1 MDFFS
6 RTTTLLSSRSSRGL
20 IAYAV
25 FSAVVSGAIALINV
39 NVPASPFLNSLTV
52 DGAGLSCAL
61 YLALGAVGLAFSVSH
76 LHQIKER
83 EAATEEIYSTRTF
96 LHAIIEH
103 MPALVV
109 VKDARDHRYVLIN
122 RMAQMVLGVNRER
135 ILGKRVE
142 DLLAKDEAEL
152 VSRRDRQ
159 IPQSSAFFD
168 IGEVAVDTPQIGTRV
183 LRTKKVPILGN
194 DGEPDYL
201 LTVSEDVTECKRC
214 EERVAHL
221 ALHDALTG
229 LPNRKAFSEKLA
241 LALER
246 HAAGSFALLCLNL
259 DRFKEIN
266 DVFGHSIG
274 DRVLREA
281 AKRIHSVL
289 DGAFLARLGADEFT
303 VISTHGPHPE
313 TAAALADRL
322 LAIMSG
328 EFDIDGKRIYVGM
341 SVGVAM
347 FPVDGRDAATLLANA
362 DATLSRAKSGGG
374 GAIRFFD
381 AKMDTTLRE
390 RRALQ
395 QELQSAL
402 ECGEL
407 FLNYQPQALTTGDI
421 VGFEALL
428 RWRNKKRGLI
438 PPANFIPL
446 AEDSGVIVAIG
457 EWMLRAACRE
467 AASWPRPLQ
476 VAVNLSPVQFRHGDL
491 PALVHMILLETGLAP
506 ERLELEITEGVLIDD
521 FSRAVAILRRL
532 KLLGVRIA
540 VDDFGTGYSSLSYL
554 QSFPFD
560 KIKIDRVFIAN
571 LDKNQQSA
579 AIIRALIE
587 LGRGLDLPVVAEGV
601 ETAAQLDFLA
611 REACHEVQGYLI
623 GHPRPI
629 DDYAA
634 LVGRPRSTAVALAG

>member
-1 MDFFS
+1 MNFFA
-6 RTTTLLSSRSSRGL
+6 RTRILLSSRSSRGL
-20 IAYAV
+20 IAYVV
-25 FSAVVSGAIALINV
+25 FSAVVSGAVALINV
-39 NVPASPFLNSLTV
+39 PSSPFLNSLTV

-76 LHQIKER
+76 LRQIKER
-83 EAATEEIYSTRTF
+83 EAATEEIFSTRTF
-96 LHAIIEH
+96 LHTVIEH

-109 VKDARDHRYVLIN
+109 VKEARDHRYVLIN
-122 RMAQMVLGVNRER
+122 RMAEMVLGVSREH
-135 ILGKRVE
+135 ILGKRAE
-142 DLLAKDEAEL
+142 DLFAKDQGEL

-159 IPQSSAFFD
+159 ILQSRAFFD
-168 IGEVAVDTPQIGTRV
+168 IGEVAVDTPQIGARV
-183 LRTKKVPILGN
+183 LRTKKVPILGK
-194 DGEPDYL
+194 DGEPEYL
-201 LTVSEDVTECKRC
+201 LAVSEDVTECKRC

-229 LPNRKAFSEKLA
+229 LPNRKAFSEELSST
-241 LALER
+241 LER

-259 DRFKEIN
+259 DRFREIN
-266 DVFGHSIG
+266 DVFGDSIG
-274 DRVLREA
+274 DRVLWEA
-281 AKRIHSVL
+281 ARRIHSVL

-303 VISTHGPHPE
+303 VISAQGSLPE

-328 EFDIDGKRIYVGM
+328 EFEIDGKRIYVGM

-347 FPVDGRDAATLLANA
+347 FPADGRDAAMLLANA
-362 DATLSRAKSGGG
+362 DAALSRAKSGGG

-407 FLNYQPQALTTGDI
+407 FLNYQPQALTTGDV

-438 PPANFIPL
+438 SPANFIPL
-446 AEDSGVIVAIG
+446 AEDSGLIVVIG

-521 FSRAVAILRRL
+521 FSRALAILRRL

-601 ETAAQLDFLA
+601 ETAAQLEFLA
-611 REACHEVQGYLI
+611 REACDEVQGYLI

-629 DDYAA
+629 DDYAG

>member
-1 MDFFS
+1 M
-6 RTTTLLSSRSSRGL
+6 
-20 IAYAV
+20 AYV
-25 FSAVVSGAIALINV
+25 IFSAAVSGAAALI
-39 NVPASPFLNSLTV
+39 NVPASPFLNTLTV
-52 DGAGLSCAL
+52 EGTGLSCAL
-61 YLALGAVGLAFSVSH
+61 YLALGAVGLAFSVIH

-83 EAATEEIYSTRTF
+83 EAAAAEISSTRTF
-96 LHAIIEH
+96 LNTIIEH

-109 VKDARDHRYVLIN
+109 VKEARNHRYVLIN
-122 RMAQMVLGVNRER
+122 RMAEMVLGVRREHM
-135 ILGKRVE
+135 LGKRAE
-142 DLLAKDEAEL
+142 DLFPRDRAEWM
-152 VSRRDRQ
+152 SRRDRQ
-159 IPQSSAFFD
+159 ILQSRRFLD
-168 IGEVAVDTPQIGTRV
+168 IAEVAVDTAQIGARI
-183 LRTKKVPILGN
+183 LRTMKVPILGK
-194 DGEPDYL
+194 DGEPEYL

-214 EERVAHL
+214 EERFAHL
-221 ALHDALTG
+221 AVHDVLTG
-229 LPNRKAFSEKLA
+229 LPNRIAFSEQLSST
-241 LALER
+241 LER
-246 HAAGSFALLCLNL
+246 HATGSFGLLCLNL

-274 DRVLREA
+274 DRVLQEA
-281 AKRIHSVL
+281 ARRIHSVL
-289 DGAFLARLGADEFT
+289 DGAFLARLGGDEFT
-303 VISTHGPHPE
+303 VIAMQGPHAE
-313 TAAALADRL
+313 IGAALADRL
-322 LAIMSG
+322 LAIMAG
-328 EFDIDGKRIYVGM
+328 EFEIDGKRIYVGM

-347 FPVDGRDAATLLANA
+347 FPTDGRDAATLLANA
-362 DATLSRAKSGGG
+362 DAALWRAKSEGG

-381 AKMDTTLRE
+381 AKMDTSLRE

-402 ECGEL
+402 ESGEL

-428 RWRNKKRGLI
+428 RWRNKNRGLI
-438 PPANFIPL
+438 SPATFIPL
-446 AEDSGVIVAIG
+446 AEDSGLIVAIG

-467 AASWPRPLQ
+467 AASWRRPLQ

-491 PALVHMILLETGLAP
+491 PSLVHMILLETGLAP
-506 ERLELEITEGVLIDD
+506 ARLELEITEGVLIDD

-571 LDKNQQSA
+571 LDKNRQSA

-601 ETAAQLDFLA
+601 ETPAQLEFLT
-611 REACHEVQGYLI
+611 REACDEVQGYLI
-623 GHPRPI
+623 GRPRPI
-629 DDYAA
+629 DDYAE
-634 LVGRPRSTAVALAG
+634 LVGGPRSAAARAG

>member
-1 MDFFS
+1 M
-6 RTTTLLSSRSSRGL
+6 
-20 IAYAV
+20 AYII
-25 FSAVVSGAIALINV
+25 FSAAVSAAVALINV
-39 NVPASPFLNSLTV
+39 PAPLSLTV
-52 DGAGLSCAL
+52 DGTGLSCAL
-61 YLALGAVGLAFSVSH
+61 YLALGAVGLAFSAVH

-83 EAATEEIYSTRTF
+83 EVAAADSSTRTF
-96 LHAIIEH
+96 LHTVIEH

-109 VKDARDHRYVLIN
+109 VKEARDHRYVLIN
-122 RMAQMVLGVNRER
+122 RMAESVLGVCREQM
-135 ILGKRVE
+135 LGKRAE
-142 DLLAKDEAEL
+142 DLFTKNQAQLISCRDNQIL
-152 VSRRDRQ
+152 QSRV
-159 IPQSSAFFD
+159 FFD
-168 IGEVAVDTPQIGTRV
+168 SGEVAVDTQQIGARI
-183 LRTKKVPILGN
+183 LRTKKVPILGK
-194 DGEPDYL
+194 DGEPEYL

-221 ALHDALTG
+221 AVHDALTG
-229 LPNRKAFSEKLA
+229 LPNRAAFSEQLA
-241 LALER
+241 ATLER
-246 HAAGSFALLCLNL
+246 HATGSFALFCLNL

-274 DRVLREA
+274 DRVLQEA
-281 AKRIHSVL
+281 TGRIHSML
-289 DGAFLARLGADEFT
+289 NGAFLARLGGDEFT
-303 VISTHGPHPE
+303 VIATQGPHPE

-322 LAIMSG
+322 LAIIAG
-328 EFDIDGKRIYVGM
+328 EFEIDGNRIYMGM
-341 SVGVAM
+341 SIGVAM
-347 FPVDGRDAATLLANA
+347 FPADGRDAATLLANS
-362 DATLSRAKSGGG
+362 DAALSRAKSGGG

-381 AKMDTTLRE
+381 AKMDTRLRE

-402 ECGEL
+402 ESGEL

-428 RWRNKKRGLI
+428 RWHNEKRGLI
-438 PPANFIPL
+438 SPATFIPL
-446 AEDSGVIVAIG
+446 AEDSGLIVAIG

-491 PALVHMILLETGLAP
+491 AALVHMILLETGLP
-506 ERLELEITEGVLIDD
+506 PTRLELEITEGVLIDD

-560 KIKIDRVFIAN
+560 KIKIDRTFIAN

-601 ETAAQLDFLA
+601 ETAAQLEFLA
-611 REACHEVQGYLI
+611 REACDEVQGYLI

-629 DDYAA
+629 DDYAE
-634 LVGRPRSTAVALAG
+634 LVGRPRSAEVARAG

>member
-1 MDFFS
+1 MAYVIFS
-6 RTTTLLSSRSSRGL
+6 AAASAAVGL
-20 IAYAV
+20 I
-25 FSAVVSGAIALINV
+25 
-39 NVPASPFLNSLTV
+39 NVPASPFPNSLTA

-61 YLALGAVGLAFSVSH
+61 YLALGAAGLAFSVVH
-76 LHQIKER
+76 LQQIKER
-83 EAATEEIYSTRTF
+83 EAAAAEISSMRTF
-96 LHAIIEH
+96 LHSIIEH
-103 MPALVV
+103 LPTLVV
-109 VKDARDHRYVLIN
+109 VKEARDHRYVLIN
-122 RMAQMVLGVNRER
+122 RMAEMVLGVRREHM
-135 ILGKRVE
+135 LGKRAE
-142 DLLAKDEAEL
+142 DLFTKDQGEL
-152 VSRRDRQ
+152 ISRRDRQ
-159 IPQSSAFFD
+159 ILQSRSFFD
-168 IGEVAVDTPQIGTRV
+168 IGEVAVDAPQIGARV
-183 LRTKKVPILGN
+183 LRTKKVPILGM
-194 DGEPDYL
+194 DGEPEYL

-221 ALHDALTG
+221 AVHDALTG
-229 LPNRKAFSEKLA
+229 LPNRTAFSEQLSST
-241 LALER
+241 LER
-246 HAAGSFALLCLNL
+246 HATGSFALLCLNL

-274 DRVLREA
+274 DRVLQEA
-281 AKRIHSVL
+281 AGRIHSVL
-289 DGAFLARLGADEFT
+289 DGAFLARLGGDEFT
-303 VISTHGPHPE
+303 VIAAQGSHPE
-313 TAAALADRL
+313 TAAALAERL
-322 LAIMSG
+322 LTIMAD
-328 EFDIDGKRIYVGM
+328 EFEIDGKRIYLGM

-347 FPVDGRDAATLLANA
+347 FPADGRDAATLLANA
-362 DATLSRAKSGGG
+362 DAALSRAKSGGG

-381 AKMDTTLRE
+381 ANMDTRLRE

-438 PPANFIPL
+438 SPATFIPL
-446 AEDSGVIVAIG
+446 AEDSGLIVAIG
-457 EWMLRAACRE
+457 EWMLRVACRE

-491 PALVHMILLETGLAP
+491 AALVHMILLETGLAP
-506 ERLELEITEGVLIDD
+506 ARLELEITEGVLIDD

-560 KIKIDRVFIAN
+560 KIKIDRAFIAN

-601 ETAAQLDFLA
+601 ETAAQLEFLA
-611 REACHEVQGYLI
+611 REACDEVQGYLI

-629 DDYAA
+629 DDYAE
-634 LVGRPRSTAVALAG
+634 LVGRPRSAGAARAG

>member
-1 MDFFS
+1 MYFFS
-6 RTTTLLSSRSSRGL
+6 RTKALLSSRSSRGFM
-20 IAYAV
+20 AYV
-25 FSAVVSGAIALINV
+25 IFSAAVSAAVALT
-39 NVPASPFLNSLTV
+39 NVPASPFLNSLNL
-52 DGAGLSCAL
+52 DGTGLSCAL
-61 YLALGAVGLAFSVSH
+61 YLALGAVGLAFSIGH
-76 LHQIKER
+76 LHQLRER
-83 EAATEEIYSTRTF
+83 EAATAEISGTRTF
-96 LHAIIEH
+96 LHSIIEH

-109 VKDARDHRYVLIN
+109 VKEARNHRYVLIN
-122 RMAQMVLGVNRER
+122 RMAEMVLGVRREHM
-135 ILGKRVE
+135 LGKCAE
-142 DLLAKDEAEL
+142 DLFPKDQGEL
-152 VSRRDRQ
+152 ISRRDRQ
-159 IPQSSAFFD
+159 ILQSRASFD
-168 IGEVAVDTPQIGTRV
+168 IGEVAFDTPQIGARI
-183 LRTKKVPILGN
+183 LRTKKVPILGK
-194 DGEPDYL
+194 DGEPEYL

-221 ALHDALTG
+221 AVHDALTG
-229 LPNRKAFSEKLA
+229 LPNRTAFSSQLSST
-241 LALER
+241 LER
-246 HAAGSFALLCLNL
+246 HATSSFALLCLNL

-274 DRVLREA
+274 DRVLQEA
-281 AKRIHSVL
+281 ARRIHSVL
-289 DGAFLARLGADEFT
+289 DGAFVARLGDDEFT
-303 VISTHGPHPE
+303 VIAVDGPHPE

-322 LAIMSG
+322 LAIMCG
-328 EFDIDGKRIYVGM
+328 EFEIDGKRIYVGI
-341 SVGVAM
+341 SVGVAT
-347 FPVDGRDAATLLANA
+347 FPADGRDAATLLANA
-362 DATLSRAKSGGG
+362 DAALSRAKSGGG

-381 AKMDTTLRE
+381 AKMDTRLRE

-402 ECGEL
+402 ESGEL
-407 FLNYQPQALTTGDI
+407 FLNYQPQALTTGAI

-438 PPANFIPL
+438 SPATFIPL
-446 AEDSGVIVAIG
+446 AEDSGLIVAIG

-491 PALVHMILLETGLAP
+491 PALVHIILLETGLAP
-506 ERLELEITEGVLIDD
+506 ARLELEITEGVLIDD

-560 KIKIDRVFIAN
+560 KIKIDRAFIAN
-571 LDKNQQSA
+571 LHKNQQSA

-601 ETAAQLDFLA
+601 ETAAQLEFLA
-611 REACHEVQGYLI
+611 REACDEVQGYLI

-629 DDYAA
+629 DDYAEF
-634 LVGRPRSTAVALAG
+634 VGRPRSAGVARAG